1 MRALLF
7 DLDNTLIDR
16 DRALKQALSSELS
29 NPDTTKSLLMLDDR
43 GNGDRQI
50 FLSAWAQAAGTLKSM
65 RDLSVAICNYLQPD
79 HALLASLKA
88 IKQQVPIGIITN
100 GSVENQSAKMN
111 SAGLDIVFEYDQTW
125 ISGRYP
131 FAKPDK
137 RIFELACEGL
147 GVVPADALYI
157 GDNPVNDISGARH
170 AGLAALLVTDVINAA
185 FVDQLR
191 VTL

>member
-16 DRALKQALSSELS
+16 DRALEQALSSELS
-29 NPDTTKSLLMLDDR
+29 DPDVTESLLMLDDR

-50 FLSAWAQAAGTLKSM
+50 FLSAWTQAAGTLKSM
-65 RDLSVAICNYLQPD
+65 RDLSVAICQYLQPD
-79 HALLASLKA
+79 HTLLRSLRV

-111 SAGLDIVFEYDQTW
+111 SAGLDTVFEDDHTW

-137 RIFELACEGL
+137 RIFELACNGL
-147 GVVPADALYI
+147 GVATAGALYI
-157 GDNPVNDISGARH
+157 GDNPVNDISGARQ
-170 AGLAALLVTDVINAA
+170 AGLDALLVTDVINAA
-185 FVDQLR
+185 FVDQLMVNR
-191 VTL
+191 

>member
-16 DRALKQALSSELS
+16 DRALKQALSTELS
-29 NPDTTKSLLMLDDR
+29 NPDATNSLLVLDDR
-43 GNGDRQI
+43 GNGDRQN
-50 FLSAWAQAAGTLKSM
+50 FLTAWAQAAGTLKSM

-79 HALLASLKA
+79 HALLHSLKA

-111 SAGLDIVFEYDQTW
+111 SAGLDTVFECDQTW
-125 ISGRYP
+125 ISGRYS

-170 AGLAALLVTDVINAA
+170 AGLDALLVTDVINAA